1 MTDNHIKTG
10 KTYRGFNALLL
21 LAIPVLLFLTSL
33 DTIKERE
40 KVWYG
45 AGYDPEYAYLF
56 NSLNVATFRLVGHF
70 DHPGTPMQIY
80 GALVLQGSWLLNHQG
95 ESLTKDVLSNPEA
108 YLRLL
113 NVATALLA
121 AISVF
126 LAGIFILFRT
136 GNFWYALIL
145 QVIPFLSGFILYN
158 AFARITQEAMLMIS
172 SLALAAA
179 LADWL
184 INSTPE
190 KEAGY
195 AKAFGIIGGFGM
207 ASKILFA
214 PLLIIPFLILSNFK
228 LRKKYLLF
236 TAASF
241 VIFTLPVITL
251 YPNMAWW
258 VIKLFIFTGQYGS
271 GSIGLVDTLSYP
283 QNLWWTL
290 MANPKLALLFTG
302 GLLWITV
309 LIIIMKSGKTLVQN
323 KTFRL
328 LSATLAAMAFGYLM
342 VAKQPKE
349 SYLLPYEMI
358 ASVLLILVIYQVG
371 NFGFLQR
378 VRAWIPALLTL
389 VFAGFVIPSGLAAKK
404 KIYSPDKNHL
414 WETSRLAAESVS
426 QNSIQIFAHPA
437 SSPEAA
443 LFFGN
448 AYSHWRYT
456 EILKNLYPDTYIFN
470 IAENKIVDLDNS
482 PINPVEKLTS
492 DKNRI
497 LIQVPME
504 ISKTIHRELNIA
516 GIYVQEESFFEDEK
530 QSILIAYPEKGQNQ
544 SKVQSLIFSSAET
557 ERGLVKQQPAANGFT
572 YLGHID
578 FSKSMNGYSSVI
590 TDKENPY
597 AFTTK
602 SITLLPGDEILARV
616 HALGTQ
622 STLKIIVSE
631 SGTNKVLL
639 QSLTPAGKDDRW
651 SAHNLTFVNA
661 ADSTMNVFVY
671 CLNHGNSSGWFDD
684 FSLETTNSIRP

>member
-1 MTDNHIKTG
+1 MTYTTLKSIKVHRAFQT
-10 KTYRGFNALLL
+10 LLL
-21 LAIPVLLFLTSL
+21 ISIPVILFLSSL

-70 DHPGTPMQIY
+70 DHPGTPMQVF
-80 GALVLQGSWLLNHQG
+80 GALVLQGSWLINPDG
-95 ESLTKDVLSNPEA
+95 DSLTQDVLSNPEE

-113 NVATALLA
+113 NASTALLA
-121 AISVF
+121 AIAVF
-126 LAGIFILFRT
+126 IAGIFILFRT
-136 GNFWYALIL
+136 GNLWYAIIL
-145 QVIPFLSGFILYN
+145 QLIPFISGFILYN

-172 SLALAAA
+172 SLALATA
-179 LADWL
+179 LVDWL

-190 KEAGY
+190 KENRY
-195 AKAFGIIGGFGM
+195 AQAFGIIAGFGM

-214 PLLIIPFLILSNFK
+214 PLLIIPFFILSNFK
-228 LRKKYLLF
+228 RRKKYLLY

-271 GSIGLVDTLSYP
+271 GPVGLVDTLSYP

-290 MANPKLALLFTG
+290 MVNPKLAMLFGG
-302 GLLWITV
+302 GLLWITM

-328 LSATLAAMAFGYLM
+328 LAATVAALAFGYLI

-358 ASVLLILVIYQVG
+358 ASVLIILVIYQVG
-371 NFGFLQR
+371 NFRFLQR

-389 VFAGFVIPSGLAAKK
+389 AFAGFVIPSGLAAKK

-414 WETSRLAAESVS
+414 WETSRLAAESAS

-456 EILKNLYPDTYIFN
+456 GLLKNLYPDTYIFN
-470 IAENKIVDLDNS
+470 IAENKIVDWDNS
-482 PINPVEKLTS
+482 PVEPAALS
-492 DKNRI
+492 NAGRI
-497 LIQVPME
+497 LIQGPVE
-504 ISKTIHRELNIA
+504 ITQALQGSVSGTGIHL
-516 GIYVQEESFFEDEK
+516 QEKSFYEDEK
-530 QSILIAYPEKGQNQ
+530 QIILIAYPEKDEYQHI
-544 SKVQSLIFSSAET
+544 KQSLIFSSSEK
-557 ERGLVKQQPAANGFT
+557 ERGLEKQLQFSVNGFT
-572 YLGHID
+572 TMGNID
-578 FSKSMNGYSSVI
+578 FSRSRNGYSSLI
-590 TDKENPY
+590 TDNENPY

-602 SITLLPGDEILARV
+602 NIMLQSGDKIEVNVYAY
-616 HALGTQ
+616 GTQ

-631 SGTNKVLL
+631 SDTRKVLH
-639 QSLTPAGKDDRW
+639 QSLSPADSDKW
-651 SAHNLTFVNA
+651 SKHNLTFVNA

-671 CLNHGNSSGWFDD
+671 CLNHGSSLGWFDD

>member
-1 MTDNHIKTG
+1 MTYTTLKSIKVHRAFQT
-10 KTYRGFNALLL
+10 LLL
-21 LAIPVLLFLTSL
+21 ISIPVILFLSSL

-70 DHPGTPMQIY
+70 DHPGTPMQVF
-80 GALVLQGSWLLNHQG
+80 GALVLQGSWLINPKG
-95 ESLTKDVLSNPEA
+95 ESLTQDVLSNPEE

-113 NVATALLA
+113 NASTALLA
-121 AISVF
+121 AIAVF
-126 LAGIFILFRT
+126 IAGIFILFRT
-136 GNFWYALIL
+136 GNLWYALIL
-145 QVIPFLSGFILYN
+145 QLIPFISGFILYN

-172 SLALAAA
+172 SLALATA
-179 LADWL
+179 LVDWL

-190 KEAGY
+190 KENRY
-195 AKAFGIIGGFGM
+195 AQAFGIIAGFGM

-214 PLLIIPFLILSNFK
+214 PLLIIPFFILSNFK

-271 GSIGLVDTLSYP
+271 GPVGLVDTLSYP

-290 MANPKLALLFTG
+290 MVNPKLALLFGG
-302 GLLWITV
+302 GLLWITM

-328 LSATLAAMAFGYLM
+328 LAATVAALAFGYLI

-358 ASVLLILVIYQVG
+358 ASVLIILVIYQVG
-371 NFGFLQR
+371 NFRFLQR

-389 VFAGFVIPSGLAAKK
+389 AFAGFVIPSGLAAKK

-414 WETSRLAAESVS
+414 WETSRLAAESAS

-456 EILKNLYPDTYIFN
+456 GLLKNLYPDTYIFN
-470 IAENKIVDLDNS
+470 ISENKIVDWDNS
-482 PINPVEKLTS
+482 PVEPAALS
-492 DKNRI
+492 NAGRI
-497 LIQVPME
+497 LIQGPVE
-504 ISKTIHRELNIA
+504 ITHSLQGSVSGTGIHL
-516 GIYVQEESFFEDEK
+516 QEKSFYEDEK
-530 QSILIAYPEKGQNQ
+530 QIILIAYPEKDENQ
-544 SKVQSLIFSSAET
+544 HIKQSLTFSSAEK
-557 ERGLVKQQPAANGFT
+557 ERGLEKQLQFSENGFT
-572 YLGHID
+572 TMGNID
-578 FSKSMNGYSSVI
+578 FSRSRNGYSSLI
-590 TDKENPY
+590 TDNENPY

-602 SITLLPGDEILARV
+602 NIMLHSGDKIEANV
-616 HALGTQ
+616 YAYGTQ

-631 SGTNKVLL
+631 SDTRKVLH
-639 QSLTPAGKDDRW
+639 QSLSPADSDDKW
-651 SAHNLTFVNA
+651 SKHNLTFVNA
-661 ADSTMNVFVY
+661 TDSTMNVFVY
-671 CLNHGNSSGWFDD
+671 CLNHGSSPDWFDD